1 MKKLILYLIFTILA
15 CGISFS
21 TAYPNDDEPGDIYME
36 FTTWKYNDMS
46 RSLIAK
52 LTSDND
58 DGEYFVQDIP
68 IQFYLTDGE
77 ENLVLGEA
85 VSNMNGIAE
94 LNIPD
99 GNLIY
104 PKDEEG
110 YIYFTARYPGGDGYM
125 EVEEELMVKDVS
137 ISLSLE
143 EGEDEK
149 LIYFEGVIHGP
160 EEDWPLADDDLYF
173 YVPRMFSD
181 MKIADGW
188 FEEDGTGFVE
198 FPTTVVGDSLG
209 NVLVKARIDEHY
221 DYGNVEVTKMVNWA
235 KPKRLIS
242 AEKPVRELWTPIA
255 PLWMIITLIIMLTGV
270 WAHYI
275 YAIIQLTL
283 IKRSKNK

>member
-1 MKKLILYLIFTILA
+1 MKKLILYSIFIILA
-15 CGISFS
+15 WGISFS
-21 TAYPNDDEPGDIYME
+21 TAYPNDDEPGEIYME

-52 LTSDND
+52 LSSDND
-58 DGEYFVQDIP
+58 DGEYFVRDIP
-68 IQFYLTDGE
+68 VQFYLTDGE
-77 ENLVLGEA
+77 ENLILGEA
-85 VSNMNGIAE
+85 VSDNNGIAE

-99 GNLIY
+99 GNVIY
-104 PKDEEG
+104 PMDEEG
-110 YIYFTARYPGGDGYM
+110 YIYFTANYPGGDRYL

-143 EGEDEK
+143 DGEDGK
-149 LIYFEGVIHGP
+149 FIYFKGVIHGP

-198 FPTTVVGDSLG
+198 FPTTVVGDSVG
-209 NVLVKARIDEHY
+209 NVLVKARLFEHY

-235 KPKRLIS
+235 RPKRLIS

-275 YAIIQLTL
+275 YAIIQLIL

>member
-1 MKKLILYLIFTILA
+1 MKKLIKYSILSLLALI
-15 CGISFS
+15 ISFA
-21 TAYPNDDEPGDIYME
+21 TAFSEDEPGEVYME

-52 LTSDND
+52 LSSDND

-68 IQFYLTDGE
+68 VQFYLTDGE
-77 ENLVLGEA
+77 ERLLLGEA
-85 VSNMNGIAE
+85 VSDVNGIAE
-94 LNIPD
+94 LNIPE
-99 GNLIY
+99 GNVIY

-110 YIYFTARYPGGDGYM
+110 YIYFTATYDGGDQYL
-125 EVEEELMVKDVS
+125 EAEEELMVKDVS
-137 ISLSLE
+137 ISLTLE
-143 EGEDEK
+143 DGEDEK

-198 FPTTVVGDSLG
+198 FPTTVIGDSLG
-209 NVLVKARIDEHY
+209 NVLVKARIEDHY

-235 KPKRLIS
+235 KPKHLIS

-275 YAIIQLTL
+275 YAIIQLVL
-283 IKRSKNK
+283 IKRSKGK